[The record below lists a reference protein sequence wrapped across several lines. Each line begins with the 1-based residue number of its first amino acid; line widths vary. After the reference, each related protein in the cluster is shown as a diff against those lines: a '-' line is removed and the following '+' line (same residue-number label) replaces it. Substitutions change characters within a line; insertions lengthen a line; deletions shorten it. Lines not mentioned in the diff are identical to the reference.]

1 MLRKNV
7 IGHLLFLLLD
17 RDHSGAVPSEQAL
30 ENLYGGL
37 NLESPQD
44 IKILNDAV
52 CYNIVVR
59 RALMS
64 LSFRECAVVATLCSC
79 FSVCL
84 S

>member
-1 MLRKNV
+1 MYANWNCADAVAAVGLDTALGKDV
-7 IGHLLFLLLD
+7 IGLLLFLLLD

-52 CYNIVVR
+52 CYNLVNVWR
-59 RALMS
+59 K
-64 LSFRECAVVATLCSC
+64 
-79 FSVCL
+79 
-84 S
+84 